1 MTTKKSRVFI
11 TGDIHCPIDIDKL
24 NSKCFDEG
32 NNLTKN
38 DILIICGD
46 AGFVWNGGNRDK
58 KWIEWI
64 SRRPWTTVYVDGNHE
79 NHNLLKTYPVI
90 HFFGAKAH
98 KISDSLFHIKRGEI
112 MTINDETYFCFGG
125 AFSHDIEYR
134 IENISWWQDELPVQE
149 EIDNAIA
156 NLKKYHNQINY
167 IITHDVPSSINM
179 HLGYNI
185 PIMDYYTHG
194 KYIHLCNFLQNIL
207 ESVNFDAWFAGH
219 YHINKLIGG
228 VQILYQ
234 DIIEI
239 KRTNDSYQC
248 YEKVKNKINEIN
260 SKKYTKEELEELF
273 KEEKLYISYQKI
285 DTIDNFGYG
294 ENAIEAEKFFDVE
307 TTEDELDAVMALYNS
322 YLVKKYTRED

>member
-1 MTTKKSRVFI
+1 
-11 TGDIHCPIDIDKL
+11 
-24 NSKCFDEG
+24 
-32 NNLTKN
+32 
-38 DILIICGD
+38 
-46 AGFVWNGGNRDK
+46 
-58 KWIEWI
+58 
-64 SRRPWTTVYVDGNHE
+64 
-79 NHNLLKTYPVI
+79 
-90 HFFGAKAH
+90 
-98 KISDSLFHIKRGEI
+98 
-112 MTINDETYFCFGG
+112 
-125 AFSHDIEYR
+125 R

-207 ESVNFDAWFAGH
+207 ESVNFDVWFAGH

-239 KRTNDSYQC
+239 KRTKDSYQC

-260 SKKYTKEELEELF
+260 SKKYTKEELEEL
-273 KEEKLYISYQKI
+273 
-285 DTIDNFGYG
+285 
-294 ENAIEAEKFFDVE
+294 
-307 TTEDELDAVMALYNS
+307 
-322 YLVKKYTRED
+322 